1 MPRRAATA
9 TAARTAPARV
19 PRHRPEPRRQ
29 PRRTPPPRRRSG
41 AARVVSLPLRI
52 ARAPAGQSLRGR
64 IAGIADALLHG
75 RGWIVLVAVL
85 LVGIVFFNVDLL
97 QMNREIA
104 QTADKAATVKR
115 ANARLKLRL
124 ARLDSTERIQRAA
137 QQRGLVLPL
146 PGQIRYLRTN
156 RVLDGRRAA
165 RRIGL
170 PNSGQAPI
178 AAPTTPTPPPAQA
191 PGAALQQPA
200 AAQPQSVPQQ
210 AAPQQQATPQAQ
222 QQQPQQQ
229 PQQAQPTPQPA
240 PKAGPTGAPA
250 APAGAGG

>member
-1 MPRRAATA
+1 MARRAATA
-9 TAARTAPARV
+9 AATRTAPAHA
-19 PRHRPEPRRQ
+19 PRHAPAPRRQ
-29 PRRTPPPRRRSG
+29 PRRSPPPRRRSG
-41 AARVVSLPLRI
+41 AARVVSLPLRF
-52 ARAPAGQSLRGR
+52 ARAPVGRSLRAR
-64 IAGIADALLHG
+64 LADIADALLHG

-104 QTADKAATVKR
+104 QTADRAATVKR

-146 PGQIRYLRTN
+146 PGQIRYLRASA
-156 RVLDGRRAA
+156 LDARRAA
-165 RRIGL
+165 RRI
-170 PNSGQAPI
+170 SASARGQAPI
-178 AAPTTPTPPPAQA
+178 AAPTTPTPPPAR
-191 PGAALQQPA
+191 QPA
-200 AAQPQSVPQQ
+200 AVPQQPTPAQPQSSPQQ
-210 AAPQQQATPQAQ
+210 TAPPPQQTAPQQQ
-222 QQQPQQQ
+222 
-229 PQQAQPTPQPA
+229 QPTPQPT